1 MQGRRVVE
9 ADKEGNGEKYI
20 PAGEVGSE
28 AKCRRGEDSSPEQQ
42 DPASSQLLR
51 AVEQLPV
58 DEVDIEEED
67 GNEGGEKERE
77 AGKL

>member
-1 MQGRRVVE
+1 MKR
-9 ADKEGNGEKYI
+9 KEREKQEEEKNMMKSVI

-28 AKCRRGEDSSPEQQ
+28 AKCCRGEDSSTEKQ
-42 DPASSQLLR
+42 DAASSQLLR

-67 GNEGGEKERE
+67 GNEGDE
-77 AGKL
+77 